1 MSHAV
6 ATNTMMRLPASEL
19 MTMRE
24 EFEAEEDGL
33 TLDQFVRVMLRRARH
48 TSKRKYEK
56 LARAKRMA
64 RRHAPADEEPAPTF
78 ESDDS
83 GVGERRGHG
92 ERGHPAH
99 GAPRGRRR
107 RRRRRREQPSASTNP
122 DAAPRSTVK
131 DAVIE
136 CLDVVFAPK
145 DELIIALCSD
155 LTLRFY
161 HMSSRQSVHE
171 ETVNAKGATRLALPH
186 TRAAWWAG
194 ALLEGRHVGARL
206 LFLAGPRATVTALA
220 VRPFDPRPRPGADR
234 DKGEPP
240 GVTQLEGLHGH
251 SDVVSDVVVLE
262 QPRTIVGPPASGG
275 AFGADD
281 GDVLPREVGLLAT
294 ASMDRTIK
302 LWELPAMV
310 CVSTLEG
317 HSAGVRS
324 LSYDR
329 AQHVLLSAGF
339 EFGVRAWGVSGH
351 QAFPLFALEGGHA
364 TSVRSVCA
372 APGGSRSAVSLDDD
386 GVLAWWDT
394 SRDSASSAS
403 DRLTHAVT
411 LSGDDCAVVVPVGF
425 GVDVEMAQHKQ
436 REAARARSLEL
447 DKLAQRR
454 QSLLDAKGGGSP
466 LRPPTSGPRFES
478 ESLETERE
486 ALDAATASAAI
497 AYSTNAISLACGGK
511 RGVLRLLDA
520 NDHRDAEAPPTL
532 VAYSP
537 LTHEIVTAHGG
548 AIKCWDV
555 QMGLLKKEHSLG
567 DGPRAAD
574 VSGLSFDARG
584 RRLLVADRAGA
595 VGIRRVRD
603 AAPLMSLGRHRAEVA
618 GLVYAPQDRVVVT
631 VGWDR
636 CLHVYDE
643 REENPDD
650 ALLRAVANAHA
661 ADITGVALSR
671 DTGLI
676 ATCDAT
682 GGMKLWDFGPGPR
695 RGAGR
700 VLVYTGD
707 SRGDVQIFDIKPR
720 LRAMGVAVVP
730 GGDVRWRKPGYNCR
744 RKLRRDHAL
753 SSFGDEG
760 DAAPRAPPKR
770 RDSVLAPTDPT
781 EPPGGAAEA
790 AKRRSK
796 PAFSELTERR
806 WTAHGGAV
814 TCLLL
819 VEDPPR
825 LLTASADG
833 SALRVL
839 AAPGKLTIGERMAQT
854 STGANAAKIWRF
866 LGPKDIKRQ
875 RTRARD
881 RARDVLRVVFDEK
894 REEDR
899 ALAAE
904 EELARAKE
912 ETRKA
917 ERKKAEAAK
926 GVKKRKKKKK
936 APPPPKR
943 DESSV
948 GGGSLETREDDDA
961 EPIVLDDDSVLEANE
976 AKRKQEEL
984 VRREIRKNELQQDP
998 DDPDNWGIGS
1008 RNREQAMYGH
1018 LYKELKGRK
1027 RVETRNRAA
1036 VKPPGTAAHERALV
1050 RKLIEPSDFLKKQFG
1065 PGPSG
1070 AARRLREGRSIAPLS
1085 DLPPLDGQPEVATGV
1100 REKLGHWR
1108 DRVASRA
1115 TEETSPRATSTRATK
1130 APLPRAATEA
1140 VAAPLRHGH
1149 RQQYG
1154 PYPYANID
1162 RFVGA
1167 YKACV
1172 APSQRFGA
1180 PVAARAVLDHPVP
1193 SELSEVA
1200 DGFLARNGVG
1210 PWARKAG
1217 GGERENELRA
1227 IFDLFDVDR
1236 AGAVDLRELADAV
1249 NEGSS
1254 ALAGNE
1260 DWPALAGALF
1270 DHLAAL
1276 ERRAA
1281 PGGKARVSFDQFA
1294 DIVQSAISTRD

>member
-1 MSHAV
+1 M
-6 ATNTMMRLPASEL
+6 
-19 MTMRE
+19 
-24 EFEAEEDGL
+24 
-33 TLDQFVRVMLRRARH
+33 
-48 TSKRKYEK
+48 
-56 LARAKRMA
+56 
-64 RRHAPADEEPAPTF
+64 
-78 ESDDS
+78 
-83 GVGERRGHG
+83 
-92 ERGHPAH
+92 
-99 GAPRGRRR
+99 
-107 RRRRRREQPSASTNP
+107 
-122 DAAPRSTVK
+122 
-131 DAVIE
+131 
-136 CLDVVFAPK
+136 
-145 DELIIALCSD
+145 
-155 LTLRFY
+155 
-161 HMSSRQSVHE
+161 
-171 ETVNAKGATRLALPH
+171 
-186 TRAAWWAG
+186 
-194 ALLEGRHVGARL
+194 LEGRHVGARL

-251 SDVVSDVVVLE
+251 GDVVSDVVVLE

-317 HSAGVRS
+317 HGAGVRS

-329 AQHVLLSAGF
+329 AQRVLLSAGF

-411 LSGDDCAVVVPVGF
+411 LSGDDCAVVVPAGF

-447 DKLAQRR
+447 DKLARRR

-603 AAPLMSLGRHRAEVA
+603 AAPLMSLGQHRAEVA

-643 REENPDD
+643 LEENPDD

-682 GGMKLWDFGPGPR
+682 GGMKLWDFLDLGLVAEVRDGNGKLLPQATAMAFLEPYPLLVVCDGASGVHVVPTLKNTAPKDAKTQER
-695 RGAGR
+695 RVALRFENGKSAFVDGGFRKGAAARCVATRAAQESEIPSFKGSFLGR
-700 VLVYTGD
+700 VPLV
-707 SRGDVQIFDIKPR
+707 
-720 LRAMGVAVVP
+720 
-730 GGDVRWRKPGYNCR
+730 
-744 RKLRRDHAL
+744 
-753 SSFGDEG
+753 
-760 DAAPRAPPKR
+760 
-770 RDSVLAPTDPT
+770 
-781 EPPGGAAEA
+781 
-790 AKRRSK
+790 
-796 PAFSELTERR
+796 
-806 WTAHGGAV
+806 
-814 TCLLL
+814 
-819 VEDPPR
+819 
-825 LLTASADG
+825 SADFWT
-833 SALRVL
+833 SDHLS
-839 AAPGKLTIGERMAQT
+839 ERSRSVNAF
-854 STGANAAKIWRF
+854 TG
-866 LGPKDIKRQ
+866 
-875 RTRARD
+875 TRARET
-881 RARDVLRVVFDEK
+881 LTLK
-894 REEDR
+894 RR
-899 ALAAE
+899 
-904 EELARAKE
+904 
-912 ETRKA
+912 
-917 ERKKAEAAK
+917 
-926 GVKKRKKKKK
+926 
-936 APPPPKR
+936 
-943 DESSV
+943 
-948 GGGSLETREDDDA
+948 
-961 EPIVLDDDSVLEANE
+961 
-976 AKRKQEEL
+976 
-984 VRREIRKNELQQDP
+984 
-998 DDPDNWGIGS
+998 
-1008 RNREQAMYGH
+1008 
-1018 LYKELKGRK
+1018 
-1027 RVETRNRAA
+1027 
-1036 VKPPGTAAHERALV
+1036 
-1050 RKLIEPSDFLKKQFG
+1050 
-1065 PGPSG
+1065 
-1070 AARRLREGRSIAPLS
+1070 
-1085 DLPPLDGQPEVATGV
+1085 
-1100 REKLGHWR
+1100 
-1108 DRVASRA
+1108 
-1115 TEETSPRATSTRATK
+1115 
-1130 APLPRAATEA
+1130 
-1140 VAAPLRHGH
+1140 
-1149 RQQYG
+1149 
-1154 PYPYANID
+1154 
-1162 RFVGA
+1162 
-1167 YKACV
+1167 
-1172 APSQRFGA
+1172 
-1180 PVAARAVLDHPVP
+1180 
-1193 SELSEVA
+1193 
-1200 DGFLARNGVG
+1200 
-1210 PWARKAG
+1210 
-1217 GGERENELRA
+1217 
-1227 IFDLFDVDR
+1227 
-1236 AGAVDLRELADAV
+1236 
-1249 NEGSS
+1249 
-1254 ALAGNE
+1254 
-1260 DWPALAGALF
+1260 
-1270 DHLAAL
+1270 
-1276 ERRAA
+1276 
-1281 PGGKARVSFDQFA
+1281 
-1294 DIVQSAISTRD
+1294 

>member
-83 GVGERRGHG
+83 DVDESDEVYDARGAIRPMVGLDGRANLGAVDDLCELFDQIDVNGDQHLEWEEFTSFVIEHGMEKSDDDRGGLHDRYLERKLRLLCICAAGCWALFSPFPRAAAARDHV
-92 ERGHPAH
+92 RAVFQCSLAPAEETSATAEEVD
-99 GAPRGRRR
+99 GSQLLAQSQALLEGGGDDDGDDA
-107 RRRRRREQPSASTNP
+107 REQPSTSTNP

-171 ETVNAKGATRLALPH
+171 ETVNAKGRDAP
-186 TRAAWWAG
+186 RAAP
-194 ALLEGRHVGARL
+194 HAR
-206 LFLAGPRATVTALA
+206 
-220 VRPFDPRPRPGADR
+220 
-234 DKGEPP
+234 
-240 GVTQLEGLHGH
+240 GL
-251 SDVVSDVVVLE
+251 
-262 QPRTIVGPPASGG
+262 ASGG

-403 DRLTHAVT
+403 NRLTHAVT

-584 RRLLVADRAGA
+584 RRLLVADRW
-595 VGIRRVRD
+595 RRRHPPRRD
-603 AAPLMSLGRHRAEVA
+603 AALMSLGQHRAEVA

-671 DTGLI
+671 DAGLI

-682 GGMKLWDFGPGPR
+682 GGMKLWDFLDLGLVAEVRDGAWKLLPQATAMAFLEPYPLLVVCDGASGVHVVPTLKNTAPKDAKTQERRVALRFENGKSAFADGGFRR
-695 RGAGR
+695 RGG
-700 VLVYTGD
+700 
-707 SRGDVQIFDIKPR
+707 
-720 LRAMGVAVVP
+720 
-730 GGDVRWRKPGYNCR
+730 
-744 RKLRRDHAL
+744 
-753 SSFGDEG
+753 
-760 DAAPRAPPKR
+760 
-770 RDSVLAPTDPT
+770 
-781 EPPGGAAEA
+781 
-790 AKRRSK
+790 
-796 PAFSELTERR
+796 
-806 WTAHGGAV
+806 
-814 TCLLL
+814 
-819 VEDPPR
+819 
-825 LLTASADG
+825 
-833 SALRVL
+833 
-839 AAPGKLTIGERMAQT
+839 
-854 STGANAAKIWRF
+854 
-866 LGPKDIKRQ
+866 
-875 RTRARD
+875 
-881 RARDVLRVVFDEK
+881 
-894 REEDR
+894 
-899 ALAAE
+899 
-904 EELARAKE
+904 
-912 ETRKA
+912 
-917 ERKKAEAAK
+917 
-926 GVKKRKKKKK
+926 
-936 APPPPKR
+936 
-943 DESSV
+943 
-948 GGGSLETREDDDA
+948 
-961 EPIVLDDDSVLEANE
+961 
-976 AKRKQEEL
+976 
-984 VRREIRKNELQQDP
+984 
-998 DDPDNWGIGS
+998 
-1008 RNREQAMYGH
+1008 
-1018 LYKELKGRK
+1018 
-1027 RVETRNRAA
+1027 
-1036 VKPPGTAAHERALV
+1036 
-1050 RKLIEPSDFLKKQFG
+1050 
-1065 PGPSG
+1065 
-1070 AARRLREGRSIAPLS
+1070 
-1085 DLPPLDGQPEVATGV
+1085 
-1100 REKLGHWR
+1100 
-1108 DRVASRA
+1108 
-1115 TEETSPRATSTRATK
+1115 
-1130 APLPRAATEA
+1130 
-1140 VAAPLRHGH
+1140 
-1149 RQQYG
+1149 
-1154 PYPYANID
+1154 
-1162 RFVGA
+1162 
-1167 YKACV
+1167 
-1172 APSQRFGA
+1172 
-1180 PVAARAVLDHPVP
+1180 
-1193 SELSEVA
+1193 
-1200 DGFLARNGVG
+1200 
-1210 PWARKAG
+1210 
-1217 GGERENELRA
+1217 
-1227 IFDLFDVDR
+1227 
-1236 AGAVDLRELADAV
+1236 
-1249 NEGSS
+1249 
-1254 ALAGNE
+1254 
-1260 DWPALAGALF
+1260 
-1270 DHLAAL
+1270 
-1276 ERRAA
+1276 
-1281 PGGKARVSFDQFA
+1281 
-1294 DIVQSAISTRD
+1294 